1 MVAVAVLD
9 TTDSAVIRAIL
20 SCIFLAADSTPS
32 CVILLCIPR
41 VLSDTSKL
49 GVVKFTAGNM
59 DGGRRAW
66 ERDEVSVRIYMQEC
80 AYLRMNDTYM
90 CACYIMQI

>member
-1 MVAVAVLD
+1 MMEEQEEAEAEEEAEVVAVAVTD
-9 TTDSAVIRAIL
+9 ATDSAVIRSIL

-59 DGGRRAW
+59 DKGRRAW
-66 ERDEVSVRIYMQEC
+66 EREME
-80 AYLRMNDTYM
+80 
-90 CACYIMQI
+90 

>member
-1 MVAVAVLD
+1 MEEQEEAEAEEEEEEEEEAASD
-9 TTDSAVIRAIL
+9 IADSAVIRSIL

-41 VLSDTSKL
+41 VRSDTSKL
-49 GVVKFTAGNM
+49 GVVKFIAGNM

-66 ERDEVSVRIYMQEC
+66 EREMK
-80 AYLRMNDTYM
+80 
-90 CACYIMQI
+90 